1 MKAMIF
7 IFVRELIKRILRE
20 ETKKKKK
27 DLSPTIKELLDVVVK
42 EYKGTICSVDVIA
55 PWKRLSV
62 NPNHEEYEIRINII
76 GGIGSKNWPQTQFV
90 HRQREKI
97 VDDVW
102 QTVYNYLGVTS
113 SIFTRNVKS
122 CDEVLSESIED
133 IQGTPLYHHTTES
146 RALSIMN
153 SNMMR
158 ATRPD
163 DDILELDPTLANTKH
178 QSMVSFTRDKNFMP
192 NSTIGASTGGVGDEN
207 NLKVIFV
214 VDKDKLK
221 SKYKIVPFDYSSLE
235 DRWYDK
241 RMKDEPDTIMQPR
254 AIRTSKSNEYE
265 ERVLTNKIEPLR
277 RYIIDI
283 IYKGDNPLVQEKI
296 DEYLNRDRQ
305 EEPMNEGLHDTSWQN
320 DDGDKITLVDLLDA
334 TEDIPV
340 KNIPVEKIK
349 SKLLTWDDDDKE
361 IAKIEKADL
370 QYPILIFVDDNNKF
384 ISIIDGH
391 HRAQKAAR
399 HKLKTIKAKL
409 IPINSLPKNI
419 RKVFGHLGKQ
429 EQNESELTER
439 CWKGYTQKGMKT
451 MFGKRY
457 PNCVKIKKKRVNES
471 NVIDYLKKFVGYKA
485 TDQKY
490 QFQKIVD
497 IITKITKR
505 DNPIEGL
512 AGVAVTHVKKD
523 MWGQTFT
530 DPKSVGMR
538 WDFKVILRP
547 LFTEYNPNK
556 EEDYSQKVLKFE
568 KDFLEN
574 AHGMGLG
581 ITSPIEHEKVKDYK
595 VTFEWTSPL
604 RLEKI

>member
-1 MKAMIF
+1 M
-7 IFVRELIKRILRE
+7 RQLIKKILRE
-20 ETKKKKK
+20 EREK
-27 DLSPTIKELLDVVVK
+27 DLSPLIKKLLEDSLLGNYEKWICSFDVVHP
-42 EYKGTICSVDVIA
+42 T
-55 PWKRLSV
+55 KR
-62 NPNHEEYEIRINII
+62 EA
-76 GGIGSKNWPQTQFV
+76 IGSFTSFPDYQIIVYVLGGVSSRNWPQTQYV
-90 HRQREKI
+90 VRKRDEI
-97 VDDVW
+97 VNDVW
-102 QTVYNYLGVTS
+102 HTVNNFLGVSTDV
-113 SIFTRNVKS
+113 FLRDVKR
-122 CDEVLSESIED
+122 CDEVLTESIED
-133 IQGTPLYHHTTES
+133 IEGTPLYHHTTES

-153 SNMMR
+153 SDMMR
-158 ATRPD
+158 GTKPD
-163 DDILELDPTLANTKH
+163 DDILDVDPTLANTKH
-178 QSMVSFTRDKNFMP
+178 QSMVSFTRDKNFVP
-192 NSTIGASTGGVGDEN
+192 DRTIGASAGGLGDSN
-207 NLKVIFV
+207 KLKVIFV

-221 SKYKIVPFDYSSLE
+221 SNYKIVPFDYSALE

-241 RMKDEPDTIMQPR
+241 RIKDEPDTIMQPR

-265 ERVLTNKIEPLR
+265 ERVLTNKIQPLR
-277 RYIIDI
+277 RYVTDI

-296 DEYLNRDRQ
+296 DEYLNRNRQ

-457 PNCVKIKKKRVNES
+457 PNCVKIKK
-471 NVIDYLKKFVGYKA
+471 
-485 TDQKY
+485 
-490 QFQKIVD
+490 
-497 IITKITKR
+497 
-505 DNPIEGL
+505 
-512 AGVAVTHVKKD
+512 
-523 MWGQTFT
+523 
-530 DPKSVGMR
+530 
-538 WDFKVILRP
+538 
-547 LFTEYNPNK
+547 
-556 EEDYSQKVLKFE
+556 
-568 KDFLEN
+568 
-574 AHGMGLG
+574 
-581 ITSPIEHEKVKDYK
+581 
-595 VTFEWTSPL
+595 
-604 RLEKI
+604 